1 MNFYVDSS
9 CIVRLFT
16 GDGPPIPY
24 RDDWSEAYASVLVR
38 VEVRRAL
45 HRITIDGSLDTR
57 DIERAWIDLARVEA
71 GVQWLPL
78 GDDILTLASE
88 PHTAPLKTLDAL
100 HLATAQR
107 VRETLA
113 PDLFFATHDRQ
124 LASAAIAMGFEVV
137 GL

>member
-9 CIVRLFT
+9 YIVRLFT
-16 GDGPPIPY
+16 GDGPLIPY

-78 GDDILTLASE
+78 GDDILT
-88 PHTAPLKTLDAL
+88 
-100 HLATAQR
+100 
-107 VRETLA
+107 
-113 PDLFFATHDRQ
+113 FA
-124 LASAAIAMGFEVV
+124 
-137 GL
+137 